1 VENLSTLLAPLTI
14 LAGLAALSLL
24 VTLTAAAG
32 TLLFLSFP
40 KRRHPLHPPLPPLSI
55 LKPLKGVDEGLF
67 ENLAS
72 LAAQD
77 YPSFEL
83 VLGTEDQ
90 LDPALAV
97 ARRLRAAF
105 PGVAISV
112 VAGAPRL
119 GWNPKVTN
127 LASLARHARHEHLLI
142 SDSNVRARL
151 GYLRAMAA
159 ELADPRVG
167 LVASVLAGG
176 GEASLGAL
184 FENLHL
190 NSFVAGSVCAAQL
203 AGHPC
208 VVGKSMLFR
217 RGDLEAVGGWDGV
230 RDVLAEDYVLGRRFA
245 QAGFRVAFSRH
256 VLPVI
261 HERRSIQAFLERHL
275 RWAQMRRRLSP
286 AFFGEPLLN
295 PIPFLLAVLALAA
308 SGQGTAWA
316 SAASLGRAALAG
328 VGGKIA
334 ADALVAWRLRG
345 RAPRL
350 ADLAWVPV
358 KDLLVAGVWLA
369 GAFRSTICW
378 RGHRLRVGPGS
389 RLTPLPEVSD
399 AGGEAP
405 VPALREVA

>member
-1 VENLSTLLAPLTI
+1 MENFSTPLNLLSA
-14 LAGLAALSLL
+14 LAALSLA
-24 VTLTAAAG
+24 VTLLTAGG
-32 TLLFLSFP
+32 TLLFLSWP
-40 KRRHPLHPPLPPLSI
+40 LRRHPLHPPPPISV
-55 LKPLKGVDEGLF
+55 LKPLKGIDEGLF

-72 LAAQD
+72 IASQD
-77 YPSFEL
+77 YPAFEL
-83 VLGTEDQ
+83 VLGAEDPD
-90 LDPALAV
+90 DPALAV
-97 ARRLRAAF
+97 AHRLRAAF
-105 PGVAISV
+105 PGVPVTV
-112 VAGAPRL
+112 VAGAAPF

-142 SDSNVRARL
+142 SDSNVRAHPD
-151 GYLRAMAA
+151 YLREIAA

-167 LVASVLAGG
+167 LVTSVLSGT
-176 GEASLGAL
+176 GEASLGARL
-184 FENLHL
+184 ENLHV

-217 RGDLEAVGGWDGV
+217 RSDLEQLGGWNSV

-245 QAGFRVAFSRH
+245 NAGFRVALSRH

-261 HERRSIQAFLERHL
+261 HERRPVRSFLERHL

-295 PIPFLLAVLALAA
+295 PVPFLLAVLALAA
-308 SGQGTAWA
+308 AGQETSWA
-316 SAASLGRAALAG
+316 SGAGLGRAALAG
-328 VGGKIA
+328 IGGKVL
-334 ADALVAWRLRG
+334 ADAAVARRLRG
-345 RAPRL
+345 RMPRL

-378 RGHRLRVGPGS
+378 RGHRLRVGRGS
-389 RLTPLPEVSD
+389 RLLPIPD
-399 AGGEAP
+399 GRG
-405 VPALREVA
+405 PALETAPAAALGEVA